1 MLLTRRS
8 FFRLLGTT
16 AVTGLAVSSYAVA
29 VEPRLRLIVKH
40 YRLLP
45 PRWPASDQ
53 PLRVAVLADIHAVE
67 PWMPRSRIEEIVAV
81 ANHLEPDL
89 IVLLGD
95 YVAGVHRQYRTGEV
109 SPAAWG
115 EALARLSAPL
125 GSYAILGNHDWWDD
139 VDAVRAALVGN
150 GIPVFENRAELI
162 RPAAGPAFWLAGL
175 GDQRAFHVS
184 RHEYRGVDD
193 LPGTL
198 SAIPDDGNPILL
210 LAHEP
215 DIFPEVPDRVSL
227 TMCGHTHGGQVVLPY
242 VGPLI
247 VPSDYGDR
255 YAYGH
260 IVEGGRHLIV
270 SGGLGLTWMPF
281 RFGVPPEVLIV
292 EIGGPY
298 TGGDAAI

>member
-1 MLLTRRS
+1 
-8 FFRLLGTT
+8 
-16 AVTGLAVSSYAVA
+16 
-29 VEPRLRLIVKH
+29 
-40 YRLLP
+40 
-45 PRWPASDQ
+45 
-53 PLRVAVLADIHAVE
+53 
-67 PWMPRSRIEEIVAV
+67 
-81 ANHLEPDL
+81 
-89 IVLLGD
+89 
-95 YVAGVHRQYRTGEV
+95 
-109 SPAAWG
+109 
-115 EALARLSAPL
+115 
-125 GSYAILGNHDWWDD
+125 
-139 VDAVRAALVGN
+139 
-150 GIPVFENRAELI
+150 
-162 RPAAGPAFWLAGL
+162 
-175 GDQRAFHVS
+175 VS